1 MDLQVATNSN
11 KTLEEVAA
19 APVAE
24 DIPMDGG
31 EDRMAG
37 SYELSRDYNL
47 TTNELAAVV
56 PFRNSPTGNTD

>member
-1 MDLQVATNSN
+1 
-11 KTLEEVAA
+11 
-19 APVAE
+19 
-24 DIPMDGG
+24 MDGG

-37 SYELSRDYNL
+37 SYKLSGDNNL